1 MSFQI
6 RPKLRSKLPQAL
18 AALIV
23 AAASSAALA
32 DELTTPPAP
41 ESPARPMCRPVARPW
56 KRSKP
61 SSAPPASACPAVGEP
76 PITRWKYP
84 GFEVYFEH
92 QLVIHTVVSS

>member
-23 AAASSAALA
+23 AAASTAALA

-41 ESPARPMCRPVARPW
+41 SSQANVPARGTPMEKVEAQFG
-56 KRSKP
+56 
-61 SSAPPASACPAVGEP
+61 APIERVPAVGEP